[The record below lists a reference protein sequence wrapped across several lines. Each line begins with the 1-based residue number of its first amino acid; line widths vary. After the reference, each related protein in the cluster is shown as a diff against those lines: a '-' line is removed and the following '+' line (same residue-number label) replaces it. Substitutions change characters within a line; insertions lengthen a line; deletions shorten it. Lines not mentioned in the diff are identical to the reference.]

1 VLGCHM
7 LARRI
12 EADNGIGV
20 GGRTG
25 SHLDESSGTCLNGA
39 ERVSR
44 QGDMVQ
50 CGVALSILL
59 VVDNYS
65 YRVGSEEIFEG

>member
-1 VLGCHM
+1 M

-25 SHLDESSGTCLNGA
+25 SNSDESLGTSLNGA
-39 ERVSR
+39 KRVSR
-44 QGDMVQ
+44 QGNMVQ
-50 CGVALSILL
+50 DGIALSILL
-59 VVDNYS
+59 VVNNYS
-65 YRVGSEEIFEG
+65 YRVGSEEIVEGG